1 MTNRQREDY
10 ARYLSRLTIQEL
22 GEEWDSVTED
32 ILRKAHKKRKT
43 NDKIVI
49 EYPWVKKQ
57 EETPIKKKV
66 LKVRK
71 KKKKHKPSLCAKK
84 KGKKKCKRFIPP
96 VPGRK
101 HSS

>member
-1 MTNRQREDY
+1 MTNKQREDY

-49 EYPWVKKQ
+49 EYPWVKKK
-57 EETPIKKKV
+57 EKTPHKKV
-66 LKVRK
+66 LKVR

-84 KGKKKCKRFIPP
+84 KGKKKCKRFILPT
-96 VPGRK
+96 PGRK
-101 HSS
+101 RNN

>member
-1 MTNRQREDY
+1 MTNKQREDY

-57 EETPIKKKV
+57 EETPPKKV

-71 KKKKHKPSLCAKK
+71 RKNINLLCVRKK
-84 KGKKKCKRFIPP
+84 KGKKKCKRFIPL

-101 HSS
+101 RNN

>member
-1 MTNRQREDY
+1 MTNKQREDY

-57 EETPIKKKV
+57 EETPSKKV
-66 LKVRK
+66 LKVR

-101 HSS
+101 RNN

>member
-1 MTNRQREDY
+1 MTNKQREDY

-32 ILRKAHKKRKT
+32 ILRKAHKRHKT

-57 EETPIKKKV
+57 EETPPKKKV
-66 LKVRK
+66 LKVR

-84 KGKKKCKRFIPP
+84 KGKKKCKRFILPT
-96 VPGRK
+96 PGRK
-101 HSS
+101 RNN

>member
-1 MTNRQREDY
+1 MTNKQREDY

-49 EYPWVKKQ
+49 EYPWVKKK
-57 EETPIKKKV
+57 EETPPKKV

-71 KKKKHKPSLCAKK
+71 RKNINLLCVRKRRER
-84 KGKKKCKRFIPP
+84 KKCKRFILPT
-96 VPGRK
+96 PGRK
-101 HSS
+101 RNN